1 MSATNLVV
9 DNKIPAGEYSRRAI
23 LWMQEHL
30 AFALDPAAEA
40 AESALEST
48 GDALLSLPPPALI
61 AIIAAAAY
69 GLHRDWKAPALAAGA
84 LLFILNQGYWRETM
98 KTLACVTWAAGLCM
112 AVGVP
117 AGIWCARH
125 PRAYRLWARPALD
138 MMQTLPTFVYLIPML
153 ALFGLGYAPGLVAT
167 AIFASPAVVRMTCL
181 GVSGV
186 PKSLTE
192 AGAAF
197 GLTRRQ
203 RLWLIQL
210 PLATPSILAGLT
222 QCVMLS
228 LSMVVIAA
236 LVGTPGLGVP
246 VVRALNTGPR
256 GVALGFESGLCIV
269 VLAILIDRLCR
280 PPAKKRGWAG
290 PDGDAAAA

>member
-1 MSATNLVV
+1 MNAMTDLVTE
-9 DNKIPAGEYSRRAI
+9 NKIPAGEGSRRMV

-30 AFALDPAAEA
+30 AFLLDPLAAA
-40 AESALEST
+40 ADAALEAT
-48 GDALLSLPPPALI
+48 GALLLAPPPLV
-61 AIIAAAAY
+61 AIGLIAAAAY
-69 GLHRDWKAPALAAGA
+69 GLHRSWKAPVLAAGV
-84 LLFILNQGYWRETM
+84 LLFILNQGYWRETAR
-98 KTLACVTWAAGLCM
+98 TLACVLWAAGLC
-112 AVGVP
+112 AGLGIP

-125 PRAYRLWARPALD
+125 PRAWRAWARPTLD

-167 AIFASPAVVRMTCL
+167 AIFAMPAMVRMTYL
-181 GVSGV
+181 GVTGV
-186 PKSLTE
+186 PRDLVEVGT
-192 AGAAF
+192 AF
-197 GLTRRQ
+197 GANRRQ
-203 RLWLIQL
+203 LLWMVQM
-210 PLATPSILAGLT
+210 PAAMPSVMAGLT

-269 VLAILIDRLCR
+269 ALAILIDRLCR
-280 PPAKKRGWAG
+280 PPARRR
-290 PDGDAAAA
+290 

>member
-1 MSATNLVV
+1 MNAATDFVS
-9 DNKIPAGEYSRRAI
+9 DNKIPVGEHSRRAV

-30 AFALDPAAEA
+30 AFLLDPAARA
-40 AESALEST
+40 AETTLEAT
-48 GDALLSLPPPALI
+48 GAALLASPPFATVAL
-61 AIIAAAAY
+61 IAAAAY
-69 GLHRDWKAPALAAGA
+69 GMHRTWKAPALAACA

-98 KTLACVTWAAGLCM
+98 RTLSCVIWAATLCM

-125 PRAYRLWARPALD
+125 PRAYRAWALPTLD

-167 AIFASPAVVRMTCL
+167 AIFAMPAVVRMTYL
-181 GVSGV
+181 GVTGV
-186 PKSLTE
+186 PRDLVE
-192 AGAAF
+192 VGAAF
-197 GLTRRQ
+197 GATRRQ
-203 RLWLIQL
+203 LLWMVQM
-210 PLATPSILAGLT
+210 PHAMPSILAGLT

-269 VLAILIDRLCR
+269 LLAILIDRLCR
-280 PPAKKRGWAG
+280 PPARRRG
-290 PDGDAAAA
+290 

>member
-1 MSATNLVV
+1 MMNAAV
-9 DNKIPAGEYSRRAI
+9 DFVSENKIPVGEHSRRAV
-23 LWMQEHL
+23 LWMQEHM
-30 AFALDPAAEA
+30 AFLLDPMAGAAEA
-40 AESALEST
+40 ALEFT
-48 GDALLSLPPPALI
+48 GGVLLAPPPLVVVGLI
-61 AIIAAAAY
+61 SAAAY
-69 GLHRDWKAPALAAGA
+69 GLHRSWKAPALAACA

-98 KTLACVTWAAGLCM
+98 RTLSCVIWSAALCM
-112 AVGVP
+112 AAGVP

-125 PRAYRLWARPALD
+125 PRAYRAWALPVLD

-167 AIFASPAVVRMTCL
+167 AIFAMPAVVRMTFL
-181 GVSGV
+181 GVTGV
-186 PKSLTE
+186 PRELVE
-192 AGAAF
+192 VGAAF
-197 GLTRRQ
+197 GATRRQ
-203 RLWLIQL
+203 LLWLVQM
-210 PLATPSILAGLT
+210 PHAMPSVMAGLT

-269 VLAILIDRLCR
+269 LLAILIDRLCR
-280 PPAKKRGWAG
+280 PPARRR
-290 PDGDAAAA
+290 

>member
-1 MSATNLVV
+1 MNDATELVTG
-9 DNKIPAGEYSRRAI
+9 NKIPAGEYSRRAV

-30 AFALDPAAEA
+30 AFVLDPAARA
-40 AESALEST
+40 AEGALSATS
-48 GDALLSLPPPALI
+48 GALLAPPPLLTIAL
-61 AIIAAAAY
+61 IAAAAY
-69 GLHRDWKAPALAAGA
+69 GLHRNWKAPALAAAA
-84 LLFILNQGYWRETM
+84 LLFILNQGYWRETAR
-98 KTLACVTWAAGLCM
+98 TLACALWATALCVS
-112 AVGVP
+112 AGVP

-125 PRAYRLWARPALD
+125 PRAYRAWARPTLD

-167 AIFASPAVVRMTCL
+167 AIFAMPAVVRMTYL
-181 GVSGV
+181 GVTGV
-186 PKSLTE
+186 PRELLE

-197 GLTRRQ
+197 GANRRQ
-203 RLWLIQL
+203 LLRLVQL
-210 PLATPSILAGLT
+210 PQAMPSIMAGVT

-269 VLAILIDRLCR
+269 ALAILIDRLCR
-280 PPAKKRGWAG
+280 PPGRGR
-290 PDGDAAAA
+290 